1 MGVLRVLMAGLLA
14 AVLWIAGGCFAFADP
29 PPGAHGH
36 GRAHARSAEG
46 APGVPS
52 HGVLTG
58 TVAGVDYALGSI
70 LVATPRGIVPVAV
83 TPTTSI
89 FRGSRF
95 GSFADLGRGARVT
108 VDFIASDGR
117 LIAQIIRIR

>member
-1 MGVLRVLMAGLLA
+1 MAIFRVLAASALA
-14 AVLWIAGGCFAFADP
+14 AVLWAAGGCFAFADP
-29 PPGAHGH
+29 PPWAHGH
-36 GRAHARSAEG
+36 HGHSRSFEG
-46 APGVPS
+46 NSAPS
-52 HGVLTG
+52 HGAVSG
-58 TVAGVDYALGSI
+58 TVVGVDYAMGSI

-83 TPTTSI
+83 TPSTSI

-108 VDFIASDGR
+108 VDFSAEDGR